1 MGFHFIYE
9 NRRVLTRL
17 IFVVTG
23 SMNFS
28 PALPYTANAPDK
40 QNGRVVF
47 TADESSFLVPGFKP
61 DTAVEKN
68 FQTDMLRGNWEKTPV
83 SEGFFSANNVELLQ
97 NRIRKEVFDRSKPK
111 GYLIDKQS
119 VDELKI
125 IMRAIYLQYA
135 RNLPKDIPAQIE
147 DLNTK
152 VVNWAVPHILSA
164 VDHYHFYI
172 NDISHLPVPLAH
184 MQHLSRAGT
193 RSLPAN
199 PFV

>member
-1 MGFHFIYE
+1 MQ
-9 NRRVLTRL
+9 NNRVLTRL
-17 IFVVTG
+17 IFVLTG

-28 PALPYTANAPDK
+28 PALPYTANAAGK

-47 TADESSFLVPGFKP
+47 TGDDVSKLVIPGFP
-61 DTAVEKN
+61 TDTSVERD
-68 FQTDMLRGNWEKTPV
+68 FQNDMLRGNWEKTPL
-83 SEGFFSANNVELLQ
+83 SEGFFSAENVELLQ
-97 NRIRKEVFDRSKPK
+97 NRIRKDVFDRSQPK
-111 GYLIDKQS
+111 GYMIDKQS
-119 VDELKI
+119 VEELKI

-135 RNLPKDIPAQIE
+135 RNLPKDVPAQIE